1 MISPSP
7 TQQPPSESAPERV
20 QPGSTP
26 IRPRT
31 GETPAARFIKA
42 LLRPIF
48 KVFYFIISGIRTHKL
63 LTLLTIVLL
72 VGSISATMK
81 VTMGQFPF
89 GIGSDPFNFQTN
101 GGTTPPDHIKN
112 WLYAMRDG
120 NATEMSLVQQEMIMS
135 QPPDVNTLISQYS
148 QTQGHV
154 SWKTITT
161 IGSYSESDTTTD
173 TFIEVDIST
182 KGPGGS
188 VTGIMIWHFTTLS
201 GRILTVELVG
211 GAPRAPLQ

>member
-7 TQQPPSESAPERV
+7 TQQPPSTPERV

-31 GETPAARFIKA
+31 GDTPAARFFKA
-42 LLRPIF
+42 LFRPIF
-48 KVFYFIISGIRTHKL
+48 KVFYFVISGIRTHKI
-63 LTLLTIVLL
+63 LTLLAILLL

-81 VTMGQFPF
+81 ITTGEYPF
-89 GIGSDPFNFQTN
+89 GIGNDPFNFHTN
-101 GGTTPPDHIKN
+101 GSTPPADHIKN

-120 NATEMSLVQQEMIMS
+120 NATEMSLIQQEMIMS
-135 QPPDVNTLISQYS
+135 QPPSVSTLISQYS

-154 SWKTITT
+154 SWKAITT
-161 IGSYSESDTTTD
+161 IGSYNESDTTTD
-173 TFIEVDIST
+173 SFVEVDISSQ
-182 KGPGGS
+182 GPGGN

-201 GRILTVELVG
+201 GRILTVDLIG

>member
-7 TQQPPSESAPERV
+7 TQQLPEQPVPERA

-42 LLRPIF
+42 ILRPIF
-48 KVFYFIISGIRTHKL
+48 KVFYYVINGIRTHKL
-63 LTLLTIVLL
+63 LTLLMIVLL
-72 VGSISATMK
+72 IASISTTMK
-81 VTMGQFPF
+81 LTTGTFPF

-101 GGTTPPDHIKN
+101 GSITPADHIKN
-112 WLYAMRDG
+112 WLYALRDG
-120 NATEMSLVQQEMIMS
+120 NATEMSLIQQEMIMS

-154 SWKTITT
+154 SWKSINV
-161 IGSYSESDTTTD
+161 IGTYNESDTSTD
-173 TFIEVDIST
+173 TFVEVDISS

-201 GRILTVELVG
+201 GRILTIDLIG

>member
-7 TQQPPSESAPERV
+7 TQQTPSNPERV

-26 IRPRT
+26 IRRRT
-31 GETPAARFIKA
+31 GDTPAARFIKA

-48 KVFYFIISGIRTHKL
+48 KVFYFIIQGIRTHKL
-63 LTLLTIVLL
+63 LTLLFIVLL
-72 VGSISATMK
+72 AGSISATMK
-81 VTMGQFPF
+81 VTTGEFPF
-89 GIGSDPFNFQTN
+89 GIGSDPFNFQTK
-101 GGTTPPDHIKN
+101 GGTAPADHIKN

-120 NATEMSLVQQEMIMS
+120 NATEMSLIQQEMIMS
-135 QPPDVNTLISQYS
+135 QPPSVSTLISQYS

-154 SWKTITT
+154 SWKAITT
-161 IGSYSESDTTTD
+161 IGSYNESDTTTD
-173 TFIEVDIST
+173 SFVEVDISSQ
-182 KGPGGS
+182 GPGGS

-201 GRILTVELVG
+201 GRILTVDLVG